1 MFQILSNYLLSAFR
15 NIIKNKAFSI
25 LNLLGLSVG
34 IAACLLLL
42 QYVFYE
48 HSFDK
53 FHKGSENIYRVR
65 YAGYRNGELMFACA
79 AAVPAVGPSMKNNF
93 PEVLEYSW
101 AFPTD
106 GIVTNEENASFREI
120 KIQVATPSFLTMFDW
135 GMVLGDTSALS
146 KPYTAVITESTAQK
160 YFGDDDPIGR
170 EISFWDEQKCEI
182 RGVVGDVPDNSHIKF
197 TVLISAETLHQL
209 SDNQSRTAWGWY
221 DFNTYIQLDEGV
233 DPLKF
238 QQKFADWLA
247 EERKEEWDEYNGFQE
262 FILQPIED
270 IHLHSDLLQE
280 SEPDENGDA
289 DAVFMLSLIALFVL
303 IIAWVNYINL
313 SSSRAL
319 ERARE
324 VGIRKV
330 VGAHRRQLIRQF
342 LSEAL
347 LMNLLAAGIS
357 ILIVALVLP
366 YFNQLTGRNLSMSLF
381 GEPFFLGRTECFV
394 PGRSFTVGLISRI
407 CSFFI

>member
-53 FHKGSENIYRVR
+53 SHKDSKNIYRVR
-65 YAGYRNGELMFACA
+65 YDGYRNGELMFACA
-79 AAVPAVGPSMKNNF
+79 AAVPAVGPAMKDNF

-101 AFPTD
+101 AFPDD
-106 GIVTNEENASFREI
+106 GIITTGENISFRER
-120 KIQVATPSFLTMFDW
+120 KFQVATPSFLKMFDW
-135 GMVLGDTSALS
+135 GLVQGDTSALT
-146 KPYTAVITESTAQK
+146 KPYTAVITESTAKK
-160 YFGDDDPIGR
+160 YFGEDDPIGK
-170 EISFWDEQKCEI
+170 EIIFWGEHSCEV
-182 RGVVGDVPDNSHIKF
+182 RGVIRDIPENSHIKF
-197 TVLISAETLHQL
+197 SLLVSAETLHQL
-209 SDNQSRTAWGWY
+209 SDNESRTAWGWY

-289 DAVFMLSLIALFVL
+289 DAVFM
-303 IIAWVNYINL
+303 
-313 SSSRAL
+313 
-319 ERARE
+319 
-324 VGIRKV
+324 
-330 VGAHRRQLIRQF
+330 
-342 LSEAL
+342 
-347 LMNLLAAGIS
+347 
-357 ILIVALVLP
+357 
-366 YFNQLTGRNLSMSLF
+366 
-381 GEPFFLGRTECFV
+381 
-394 PGRSFTVGLISRI
+394 
-407 CSFFI
+407 

>member
-53 FHKGSENIYRVR
+53 FHKDSENIYRVR
-65 YAGYRNGELMFACA
+65 YDGYRNGELMFACA
-79 AAVPAVGPSMKNNF
+79 AAVPAVGPAMKNNF

-135 GMVLGDTSALS
+135 GLVLGDTSALS

-247 EERKEEWDEYNGFQE
+247 EERKE
-262 FILQPIED
+262 
-270 IHLHSDLLQE
+270 
-280 SEPDENGDA
+280 
-289 DAVFMLSLIALFVL
+289 V
-303 IIAWVNYINL
+303 
-313 SSSRAL
+313 
-319 ERARE
+319 
-324 VGIRKV
+324 
-330 VGAHRRQLIRQF
+330 
-342 LSEAL
+342 
-347 LMNLLAAGIS
+347 
-357 ILIVALVLP
+357 IVALVLP
-366 YFNQLTGRNLSMSLF
+366 YFNQLTG
-381 GEPFFLGRTECFV
+381 
-394 PGRSFTVGLISRI
+394 
-407 CSFFI
+407 